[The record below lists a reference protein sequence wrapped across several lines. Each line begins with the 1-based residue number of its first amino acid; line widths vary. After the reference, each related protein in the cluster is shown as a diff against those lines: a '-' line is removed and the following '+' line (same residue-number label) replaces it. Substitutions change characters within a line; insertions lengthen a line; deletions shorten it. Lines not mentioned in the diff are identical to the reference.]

1 MLSHFNKSIPMKKT
15 LLCFLFLVFT
25 NLFYAQV
32 NSIEHCFGDNYF
44 DLTANNSLLL
54 GNLNPAET
62 TISFHLSQDDANT
75 NTNAITQPSL
85 YNSSA
90 PTKTIYARIDNKGT
104 ITTNFFDLKIYNV
117 ANFTTT
123 KIDVSCY
130 GMNNGF
136 LMVNSFG
143 GKAPYAFKLDDGPFV
158 YYSSNPIVTFT
169 NLSAGTHTIQMKDA
183 LGCISPP
190 TAIEILQPVVL
201 NVYATVSSN
210 KHIIVTATGGSADYK
225 FSLDGYNF
233 QTESFFAN
241 LQPGDYTVYVKD
253 SNGCTA
259 ETPIVIYPPLTIAAD
274 ATMINCNNSTGT
286 ITVTATG
293 GKPYYTYSIDGTNFK
308 NSNVFTDLAAGN
320 YTIKVRDELNQLA
333 SSTITVNVTPPL
345 KIVPG
350 LQNVNCFGAQD
361 GMITLN
367 VTGGKAPFTYKL
379 KNSSGTTLA
388 TEQLQSSTIF
398 FTSLR
403 SGSYL
408 TEVTD
413 SEGCVALMSFD
424 ITQPTP
430 LNVELSISKPVDC
443 SSNAT
448 ITTSVTGGMQPY
460 KYSID
465 GISYVDNKTLT
476 DIAPGTHSIFVKDQ
490 NGCVVTKSITVDA
503 YNFSLPIITV
513 TPISCLTEKGSITV
527 QGTSGKIPY
536 EYSLNGMPFGSNN
549 IFNNL
554 AAGNYS
560 ITVKDSQGCTTS
572 ITAVIQSYSYLI
584 VDVIR
589 KNVNCYGENSGT
601 ITVNAVGGSF
611 PYSYSLQDLN
621 GLTIRKAQQNNTFFN
636 LAAGS
641 YVTTVTDSSGC
652 FLQTAP
658 VYITQPATPF
668 IASVTIENQTLTFD
682 ATGGSDEYQYA
693 ISPNLDQFSP
703 NNVFTDLTP
712 GFYSALVTDKNGC
725 FSLFNIIID
734 PPAPSINGKTT
745 LNVEFKQGQTLGD
758 LVIEGQNIKWYSTPG
773 TSSTGKTN
781 KTAAETPLPLS
792 TVLADGVT
800 YYASQTINGI
810 ESKERLAVTAKVN
823 GSLSTPD
830 FELTDFKFYPN
841 PVKHLL
847 TIKHKSVIEDI
858 QIFAVSGQSVL
869 FKKIN
874 STNTEIDLSNLSKGM
889 YILNVKTD
897 GKEKAVKFIKE

>member
-1 MLSHFNKSIPMKKT
+1 MKKT

-90 PTKTIYARIDNKGT
+90 STKTIYARIDNKGT

-143 GKAPYAFKLDDGPFV
+143 GKAPYAFKLDNGPFV
-158 YYSSNPIVTFT
+158 NYSSNPIVTFT

-210 KHIIVTATGGSADYK
+210 KHIIVTATGGSTDYK

-233 QTESFFAN
+233 QTESYFAN
-241 LQPGDYTVYVKD
+241 LQPGNYIVYVKD

-259 ETPIVIYPPLTIAAD
+259 ETPVVIYPPLTIAAD
-274 ATMINCNNSTGT
+274 ATTINCNNSTGT

-333 SSTITVNVTPPL
+333 SSTITVNVTAPL
-345 KIVPG
+345 KIIPG

-367 VTGGKAPFTYKL
+367 VTDGKAPFTYKL
-379 KNSSGTTLA
+379 KNNSGTTLA

-476 DIAPGTHSIFVKDQ
+476 NIAPGTYSIFVKDQ
-490 NGCVVTKSITVDA
+490 NGCVVTKSITIDA
-503 YNFSLPIITV
+503 YNFSLPIVTV

-527 QGTSGKIPY
+527 QGTSGKLPY
-536 EYSLNGMPFGSNN
+536 EYSINGMPFGSNN

-554 AAGNYS
+554 VAGNYS

-572 ITAVIQSYSYLI
+572 ITAVIQSYSYL
-584 VDVIR
+584 VADVIR
-589 KNVNCYGENSGT
+589 KDVSCYGENSGT

-621 GLTIRKAQQNNTFFN
+621 GLTIGKAQQNNTFNN

-641 YVTTVTDSSGC
+641 YVITVTDSSGC

-658 VYITQPATPF
+658 VYITQPATPLT
-668 IASVTIENQTLTFD
+668 ASVTIKNQTLTFD
-682 ATGGSDEYQYA
+682 ATGGSGEYRYA
-693 ISPNLDQFSP
+693 ISPNLAQFSP

-725 FSLFNIIID
+725 FIIFNIIID
-734 PPAPSINGKTT
+734 PPAPSVNGKTT

-773 TSSTGKTN
+773 TSSTGKTS

-847 TIKHKSVIEDI
+847 TIKHKSVIDDI
-858 QIFAVSGQSVL
+858 QIFSVSGQSVL
-869 FKKIN
+869 FKKVN
-874 STNTEIDLSNLSKGM
+874 SNNTEIDLSNLSKGM
-889 YILNVKTD
+889 YILNVKAD